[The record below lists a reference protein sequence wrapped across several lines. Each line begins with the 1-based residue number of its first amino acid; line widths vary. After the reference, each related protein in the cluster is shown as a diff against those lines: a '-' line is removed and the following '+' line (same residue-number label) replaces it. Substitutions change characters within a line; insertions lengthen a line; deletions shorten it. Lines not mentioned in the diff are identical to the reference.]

1 MRLISFQ
8 HAGTASVGALIDGAD
23 PWPFNAGDGDS
34 GIVNARICDFN
45 APALRRIIDDAIDH
59 AFDDKIDDARGPTGP
74 DRLTM
79 IDLVRSP
86 RAALV
91 RIGQALA
98 ALDPAAMDPGA
109 VLALAAVELLAP
121 LPRPGKIVAIGRN
134 YADHALETGVAPFE
148 QPRII
153 FKLTTSVVG
162 PGAVVRRP
170 PGVVKLDFEVELAVV
185 IGRTACRT
193 PRATAL
199 DHVAGYTI
207 LDDVSAREFQF
218 DVAPAQTSFAKSM
231 DGFAPMGPCLVTA
244 DEIPDPQ
251 QLRLATRVNGQPM
264 QDATTA
270 DMLFPVG
277 RLIEYISGFITL
289 EPGDVIATGTPA
301 GIGAFRKPPVWLQP
315 GDHID
320 MRIQGIGRLE
330 HRIGDEAGRLKPSAT
345 A

>member
-1 MRLISFQ
+1 MRLISFHQ
-8 HAGTASVGALIDGAD
+8 AGTVSIGALVAGCD
-23 PWPFNAGDGDS
+23 PWPFDAVGGDIGNGNTD
-34 GIVNARICDFN
+34 ARFYDFN
-45 APALRRIIDDAIDH
+45 APALRRIVDDA
-59 AFDDKIDDARGPTGP
+59 KGPSGL
-74 DRLTM
+74 DRLAM
-79 IDLVRSP
+79 IDLVRTP
-86 RAALV
+86 RAALA

-98 ALDPAAMDPGA
+98 ALDPGKMAPDA
-109 VLALAAVELLAP
+109 VVALSAVQLLAP
-121 LPRPGKIVAIGRN
+121 LPRPGKIVAVGRN

-170 PGVVKLDFEVELAVV
+170 AGVAKLDFEVELAVV
-185 IGRTACRT
+185 IGQTACRVA
-193 PRATAL
+193 RSAAL

-218 DVAPAQTSFAKSM
+218 DVTPAQTSFAKSM

-244 DEIPDPQ
+244 DEIADPQ
-251 QLRLATRVNGQPM
+251 RLRLATWVNGQSM

-270 DMLFPVG
+270 AMLFPVD
-277 RLIEYISGFITL
+277 RLIEYISSFITL

-315 GDHID
+315 GDNID
-320 MRIQGIGRLE
+320 MGIEGIGRLE
-330 HRIGDEAGRLKPSAT
+330 HRVGDDAGGVPRSAT
-345 A
+345 Y